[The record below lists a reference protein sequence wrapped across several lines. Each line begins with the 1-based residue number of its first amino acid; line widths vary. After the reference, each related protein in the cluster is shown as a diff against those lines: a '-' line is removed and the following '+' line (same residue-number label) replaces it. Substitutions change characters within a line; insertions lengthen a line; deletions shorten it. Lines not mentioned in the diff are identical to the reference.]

1 MKLLRKPELL
11 WLAGYWGLRIRKIG
25 YGEGYRTEVSM
36 TGTMALKIERFGGG
50 ENEKVQ
56 GRCGCLGV
64 SCGAKKKS
72 QRKL

>member
-56 GRCGCLGV
+56 GRCV
-64 SCGAKKKS
+64 WARVVAQKKKS
-72 QRKL
+72 EA

>member
-1 MKLLRKPELL
+1 
-11 WLAGYWGLRIRKIG
+11 
-25 YGEGYRTEVSM
+25 M
-36 TGTMALKIERFGGG
+36 TGTMALKIERFGAG